1 MSSRVPVLTY
11 FRAGRSKHEDGVG
24 VEQMGTEGL
33 PLSWKKTEDL
43 FFSQPWQWGGGGVAV
58 KISWKFQFLCEM
70 SYLEI
75 FSLEQMKK
83 TEKQPTP

>member
-1 MSSRVPVLTY
+1 MEWGLSRWELKAYLCLGRRQRIY
-11 FRAGRSKHEDGVG
+11 FSANRGNGGV
-24 VEQMGTEGL
+24 
-33 PLSWKKTEDL
+33 
-43 FFSQPWQWGGGGVAV
+43 GGVAV